1 VKLILG
7 VYLKNYLKFS
17 LVFLEVL
24 IGIVGKPS
32 TGKSTFFKAATLAE
46 VDIAN
51 YPFTTIK
58 PNHAVG
64 YVKIDCVDVDFNTQ
78 CNPRFGYCTD
88 HKRFVPIDLLDVAG
102 LIEGASE
109 GEGLGN
115 QFLDDLNQADALIHV
130 IDLAGM
136 TNAKGESVEP
146 GSYDPAN
153 DIRFLE
159 RELDLWYLR
168 ILKKGWEKFSRTI
181 KQEGSD
187 ISKAIAKQMSGLRV
201 DEDLAK
207 EVIKKLNLSD
217 KIDIWSEEDLMN
229 LASILRMKTKPMI
242 IAANKCDIG
251 VAYEN
256 FERLKKEFPEY
267 VIIACSADS
276 EVALK
281 SAAKKGMID
290 YVPGNNDFNDL
301 GKLNEGQKNALNFI
315 KENVLNKYNSTGVQ
329 DVLDKVVFDILKM
342 VAIFPGGV
350 NKLEDKDGNV
360 LPDCFLMKSGTTALD
375 FAYRLHSSIGDGFI
389 RAIDVKTKRTV
400 GKEHVLKNRD
410 VVEIVAKA

>member
-1 VKLILG
+1 M
-7 VYLKNYLKFS
+7 
-17 LVFLEVL
+17 L
-24 IGIVGKPS
+24 IGVVGKPS
-32 TGKSTFFKAATLAE
+32 TGKSTFFKAATLVE
-46 VDIAN
+46 VEIAN

-64 YVKIDCVDVDFNTQ
+64 YVSVGCVDKEFNTQ
-78 CNPRFGYCTD
+78 CNPRFGYCIK
-88 HKRFVPIDLLDVAG
+88 HKRFVPVDLLDVAG

-115 QFLDDLNQADALIHV
+115 QFLDDLNQADALVHV
-130 IDLAGM
+130 IDLAGS
-136 TNAKGESVEP
+136 TNARGESVEP

-168 ILKKGWEKFSRTI
+168 ILKKGWEKFSRTV

-187 ISKAIAKQMSGLRV
+187 ISKAVAKQMSGLRV

-217 KIDIWSEEDLMN
+217 KIDTWSEEDLMN
-229 LASILRMKTKPMI
+229 LASVLRNRTKPMI
-242 IAANKCDIG
+242 IAANKADIS
-251 VAYEN
+251 VAYNNYEK
-256 FERLKKEFPEY
+256 LKKEFPEY
-267 VIIACSADS
+267 VIIPCSADS

-281 SAAKKGMID
+281 TVAKKEMIE
-290 YVPGNNDFNDL
+290 YIPGENDFKDL
-301 GKLNEGQKNALNFI
+301 GKLNESQKSALNFI
-315 KENVLNKYNSTGVQ
+315 KENVLMKYGNTGVQ
-329 DVLDKVVFDILKM
+329 DVLDKVVFDVLKM

-410 VVEIVAKA
+410 VIEIVAKC